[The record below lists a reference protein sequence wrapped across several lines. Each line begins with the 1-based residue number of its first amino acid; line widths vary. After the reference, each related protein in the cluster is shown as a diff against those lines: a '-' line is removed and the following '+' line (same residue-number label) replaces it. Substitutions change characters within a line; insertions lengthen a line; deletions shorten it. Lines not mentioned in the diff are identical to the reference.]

1 MHIEE
6 KVMFSGTLKETP
18 KSNSI
23 LRQALEDDDA
33 SIYFGECLIGSMV
46 LDAL

>member
-18 KSNSI
+18 KK
-23 LRQALEDDDA
+23 QALEDDDA
-33 SIYFGECLIGSMV
+33 SIYFGECLIGLMV